1 MKEMKENERKRKKT
15 KENENPL
22 LFQNFCT
29 VLSQARPIAI
39 RAE

>member
-1 MKEMKENERKRKKT
+1 MKEMKEMKEMQ
-15 KENENPL
+15 ENENPL

-29 VLSQARPIAI
+29 VLCQARAVAI